1 MQDASLEHRLKI
13 QMNMKSR
20 GLMSCGIKDVLC
32 AVTLFFIMRRVGGA
46 NVSVFDTG
54 CGNNVLPPRGP

>member
-1 MQDASLEHRLKI
+1 
-13 QMNMKSR
+13 
-20 GLMSCGIKDVLC
+20 MSCGIKDVLC

-54 CGNNVLPPRGP
+54 CGNNVLPPGGP